1 MPRFVRDYET
11 RSAVNLKL
19 SGVHAYAE
27 DESTD
32 VWCMSY
38 CVDDGPVKIWKKGE
52 PCPPEYVAAATEDG
66 WTTSAFNAAFERAIE
81 SHIMVTRYGWPIIPV
96 TRDRCTMAMAY
107 AMALPA
113 SLENCAAALGLD
125 IRKDMAGRA
134 LMLKMAAPRKWLLPG
149 DDGYLLARAQA
160 ARAQAADD
168 PNTATVLS
176 DGVVLTWWGLP
187 EYREKLY
194 AYCIQDTEVE
204 RGLSKRLM
212 PLSPFEQ
219 DLWALDQA
227 INDRGIRVDIPAIRN
242 ALAVVAVEKAR
253 LDGLMSRVTGGAVSA
268 CSQVAK
274 LLEWAATQ
282 GVDLTASAKADV
294 IDALERKDLPLAVR
308 DALELRQEAARSS
321 TAKLKAMLNGA
332 SRDGRVR
339 GTMQYHGAN
348 TGRWSGRRIQPH
360 NFPRPS
366 LLDPIGI
373 VELLDFLHDA

>member
-1 MPRFVRDYET
+1 MPRLTRDYET
-11 RSAVNLKL
+11 RSAVDLKL

-81 SHIMVTRYGWPIIPV
+81 AEIMVTRYGWPAIPV

-134 LMLKMAAPRKWLLPG
+134 LMLKMASPRKWLLPG
-149 DDGYLLARAQA
+149 DEGYADAKALA
-160 ARAQAADD
+160 
-168 PNTATVLS
+168 ATDSSMATLLS

-194 AYCIQDTEVE
+194 AYCLQDTEVE

-212 PLSPFEQ
+212 PLSPAEQ
-219 DLWALDQA
+219 ELWALDQA
-227 INDRGIRVDIPAIRN
+227 INNRGIQVDLPAIRN
-242 ALAVVAVEKAR
+242 SIAVVEVEKAR
-253 LDGLMSRVTGGAVSA
+253 LDGLMSRATGGAVRA

-274 LLEWAATQ
+274 LLEWAARQ

-294 IDALERKDLPLAVR
+294 LDALARADLPAAVR
-308 DALELRQEAARSS
+308 EALELRQEAARSS

-366 LLDPIGI
+366 LLDPVAI
-373 VELLDFLHDA
+373 VEMLDFLHDS